1 MNTQTLLTGW
11 HFMRLLRLVAGLFIT
26 VQAIETHDALS
37 GMIGG
42 FFLFQAVT
50 NTGCCGAEGCAVPI
64 TKKVND
70 NIEDVHYEELKSR

>member
-11 HFMRLLRLVAGLFIT
+11 HFMRWIRLVAGLFIGI
-26 VQAIETHDALS
+26 QSIQTHDAIS
-37 GMIGG
+37 GAIGA

-64 TKKVND
+64 TKKGD
-70 NIEDVHYEELKSR
+70 DSIDDVHYEELKSK